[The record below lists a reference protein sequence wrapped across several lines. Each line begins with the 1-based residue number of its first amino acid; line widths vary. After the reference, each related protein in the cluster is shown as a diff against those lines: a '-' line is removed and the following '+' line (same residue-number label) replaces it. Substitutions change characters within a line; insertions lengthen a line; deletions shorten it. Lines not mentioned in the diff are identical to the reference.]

1 MSCTSCSSGA
11 DGQPKGCKNNGTCG
25 SDGCNKL
32 TVFDWLANMS
42 LPGDQKPFIGVEV
55 RFKNGRK
62 HFYRNTEKLSL
73 SIVSDDNFIIL
84 ANLKTLRTSSNT
96 LSSPT
101 PTNINFLES
110 HCLHFPSNG
119 SFLAH

>member
-1 MSCTSCSSGA
+1 MGCTSCSSGA

-32 TVFDWLANMS
+32 TVFDWLSNMS

-62 HFYRNTEKLSL
+62 HFYKNLENLSYQL
-73 SIVSDDNFIIL
+73 EIL
-84 ANLKTLRTSSNT
+84 LLLRQC
-96 LSSPT
+96 PGM
-101 PTNINFLES
+101 ILE
-110 HCLHFPSNG
+110 LLLLPVNW
-119 SFLAH
+119 